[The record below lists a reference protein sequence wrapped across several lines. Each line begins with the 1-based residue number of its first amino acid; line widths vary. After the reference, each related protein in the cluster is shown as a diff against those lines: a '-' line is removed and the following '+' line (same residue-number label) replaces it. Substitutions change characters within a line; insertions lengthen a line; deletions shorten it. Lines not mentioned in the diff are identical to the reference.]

1 MSAGAASGVVGG
13 AEDRPG
19 YQKKFNQVLADLKKL
34 DSHRFDD
41 ALTNAKKIQVLKWI
55 EKYFTEFKRAVT
67 IFPPGEQEG
76 RFNIAIKCMHSKFPP
91 FEIPDPKPIGI
102 KEAWQKLWR
111 VTHPDKN
118 QGSKVLERFAS
129 ASAQLYGHGLSF
141 DEKNSKEFLKKNKVK
156 KAEAPRGFDSETR
169 HRLSRKVE
177 AREAQKRIR
186 GMAGSET
193 DSGPSVP
200 EPSAFEAGEAMR
212 ARNEFWKKKLQEER
226 KEKIKKDS
234 DKPSEII
241 LSWMNALKKA
251 DQTFKDFYSFIS
263 PDSKDETVFGVFKKK
278 LEVVFFAYYGCVF
291 KKGSPYHL
299 INQWSRIPGLGVLL
313 EQVILRDPEDKKDP
327 DPETLRLICT
337 VSLKFI
343 NDFFYPASNGVQL
356 ITHKEKIDVVSP
368 KIGFLVAAL
377 QTLAISL
384 LGGESSGD
392 WRKIL
397 GPKEGGPAWSIE
409 ELERPFV
416 EVVHMPP
423 ASSSECDVESES
435 ESESNSESDS
445 ESKIR
450 PRSIYHTAFGFVFSP
465 SPSPSTSSP
474 SSKKPTAGNVC
485 GAGSSA
491 RPDIAVPGPAP
502 VDFVS
507 FIDLTVSAFR
517 GFKKELDQLF
527 QTFKESPVFTKEE
540 KGKFKSLK
548 GSGYLLEKVVFWDE
562 SKLPEPSLLDQ
573 AKIGYAFFIFM
584 RSDFF
589 TSGFNGKILEEE
601 HVPLINAWRRL
612 NSEVCHLGL
621 VHDFSPCRQTIVEF
635 KRWAPVS
642 KKKGLGVGF
651 EAERTPA

>member
-41 ALTNAKKIQVLKWI
+41 VLTNAKKIEVLKWI
-55 EKYFTEFKRAVT
+55 EKYFTEFKAAVMT
-67 IFPPGEQEG
+67 LPPDQQENK
-76 RFNIAIKCMHSKFPP
+76 FNIAIKCMHSKFPP
-91 FEIPDPKPIGI
+91 FEIPDPKPMGI
-102 KEAWQKLWR
+102 KEAWRKLWL
-111 VTHPDKN
+111 VTHPDRN
-118 QGSKVLERFAS
+118 RDSKVLERFAS
-129 ASAQLYGHGLSF
+129 ATAQLYGNELNLT
-141 DEKNSKEFLKKNKVK
+141 EKRSKDALKEAKVK
-156 KAEAPRGFDSETR
+156 KAEAPTYRK
-169 HRLSRKVE
+169 RLE
-177 AREAQKRIR
+177 ARVARLRGRITL
-186 GMAGSET
+186 GAGEP
-193 DSGPSVP
+193 DPVPSVP
-200 EPSAFEAGEAMR
+200 GPTAFEAGEAMR
-212 ARNEFWKKKLQEER
+212 ARNESWKKKLHKER
-226 KEKIKKDS
+226 EEKIKKDS

-251 DQTFKDFYSFIS
+251 DQTFKDSYKDSYSFIS

-327 DPETLRLICT
+327 DPETLQLICT

-368 KIGFLVAAL
+368 KIGVLVAAL

-397 GPKEGGPAWSIE
+397 GPKEGDPAWSIE
-409 ELERPFV
+409 ELERLFV
-416 EVVHMPP
+416 EVAHTPP
-423 ASSSECDVESES
+423 PSSSESDVESES
-435 ESESNSESDS
+435 ESESESDS

-450 PRSIYHTAFGFVFSP
+450 PRSVYETAFGFVFAPFP
-465 SPSPSTSSP
+465 SLSTSSP

-485 GAGSSA
+485 GAGSRA

-502 VDFVS
+502 ADFVS

-635 KRWAPVS
+635 KRWAEVN
-642 KKKGLGVGF
+642 KKRGLGLGF
-651 EAERTPA
+651 EAERTPV